1 MTEKITEKMTDGQ
14 RKQLKRFLEDG
25 LSAFTANEL
34 EALDLTKEEAQEI
47 IAKGDLMQA
56 EMKTF
61 LIALLK
67 KHAIIDKR
75 FGPSIIEFDV
85 TVPMDYNHD
94 TYIDTRGKEVR
105 KLKNTYYYNDALTS
119 ANFAKATNKMV
130 PGKTYR
136 AKIYPILETVNSD
149 DCMNFLKRQRAIL
162 VGGQGVM
169 LAQSQHGDKFPK
181 DKWAVSFDEKEAL
194 WKDAGGDHRVPRVGA
209 HSGGGFEFSL
219 GIFEVDW
226 NAGNCLLCFCEI
238 N

>member
-1 MTEKITEKMTDGQ
+1 MTDGQ

-25 LSAFTANEL
+25 LSAFNANEF
-34 EALDLTKEEAQEI
+34 ETLDLTKEEAQELI
-47 IAKGDLMQA
+47 EKCGLMQA

-61 LIALLK
+61 LTALLK

-75 FGPSIIEFDV
+75 FGASIIEFDV

-94 TYIDTRGKEVR
+94 TYIDKRGKEVR

-119 ANFAKATNKMV
+119 ANFTKATNKLI

-136 AKIYPILETVNSD
+136 AKIYPILETVTSD

-162 VGGQGVM
+162 TGGQGVM

-181 DKWAVSFDEKEAL
+181 DKWTVSFDQKEAL
-194 WKDAGGDHRVPRVGA
+194 WKDADGYHGVPCVGA
-209 HSGGGFEFSL
+209 DSDGGFEFYL
-219 GIFEVDW
+219 GYFESDW
-226 NAGNCLLCFCEI
+226 CADDCLLCFCDI
-238 N
+238 T